1 MYKEAGLIGM
11 RWLLVSV
18 GMQKKSQILL
28 PYLSF
33 LPYLPYLYMQDIK
46 APVIIYMEHKRKYRE
61 LSDETKKSI
70 SRSNKG
76 RPKSFTHRKNISI
89 ALQNYWQSVPSRDEH
104 LSMQEYLAGENNE
117 VKSSNSDGE

>member
-11 RWLLVSV
+11 RWLLVCV

-76 RPKSFTHRKNISI
+76 RPKSFTHRRNLSK
-89 ALQNYWQSVPSRDEH
+89 ALQNYWQSVPSRGEN
-104 LSMQEYLAGENNE
+104 LTMQEYLAGENNE